1 LNNLV
6 GLKPSCGRIPTTG
19 VLPACRTLDVVS
31 VFALTAGDAA
41 TVLGVAQG
49 EDPKDAYSR
58 TLPPYG
64 HNFGNAASFRFGVPR
79 PEDLAFHGN
88 PDGPTQFA
96 QAVAKLVAL
105 GGTPVEVDMTPFF
118 AVAKLLYEGP
128 WVAERYQAI
137 RAFIEA
143 SPQALHPVTRAITE
157 KGPKFSAPDT
167 FSALYKLKDLER
179 QTRAVWG
186 DIDCLVTPTAS
197 TAYTIK
203 AVEADPIALN
213 SNLGHY
219 TNYVNLL
226 DLSAIAVPT
235 GFMGTSMSNMPWG
248 VTLVARAGQ
257 DVPLLSLA
265 ARLHAST
272 AYTIKAVEA
281 DPIALNSNLG
291 HYTNYVNLL
300 DLSAIAVPTGFMGTS
315 MSNMPWGVTL
325 VARAGKDEPLLSL
338 AARLH
343 ASTVA
348 TAGAT
353 PHAPHRLMSAQPDLT
368 HFASGLVTV
377 AVCGAHLSGLPLNW
391 QLTQRGA
398 KLLRAVRSAPCYKL
412 FALPGGPP
420 KRPGML
426 RVDEGGAAIDM
437 EVWAL
442 AASEFGSFVAG
453 IPAPLGIGTVLLEDG
468 TSVQGFVCE
477 AHATTQAQ
485 DISHFGGWR
494 AYLSHAV

>member
-1 LNNLV
+1 MLNNLV

-19 VLPACRTLDVVS
+19 VVPACRTLDVMS

-64 HNFGNAASFRFGVPR
+64 HNFGSAASFRFGVPR
-79 PEDLAFHGN
+79 QADLAFHGN

-167 FSALYKLKDLER
+167 FAALYQLKDLER
-179 QTRAVWG
+179 QTRAVWR

-272 AYTIKAVEA
+272 
-281 DPIALNSNLG
+281 
-291 HYTNYVNLL
+291 
-300 DLSAIAVPTGFMGTS
+300 
-315 MSNMPWGVTL
+315 
-325 VARAGKDEPLLSL
+325 
-338 AARLH
+338 
-343 ASTVA
+343 VA
-348 TAGAT
+348 TVGAT

-398 KLLRAVRSAPCYKL
+398 KLLRTVRSARCYRL

-442 AASEFGSFVAG
+442 AATEFGSFVAG
-453 IPAPLGIGTVLLEDG
+453 IPAPLGIGTVLLDDG

-477 AHATTQAQ
+477 AHATAQAQ
-485 DISHFGGWR
+485 DISHFGGWL
-494 AYLSHAV
+494 AYLRDAV